1 MKIGDLVKLKKLT
14 TRDFN
19 AVFLVVDTM
28 ILFHTSGGPAATYG
42 DENANWLKLTGPE
55 CLSTSGWTRS
65 IDYEVVS
72 ESRR

>member
-1 MKIGDLVKLKKLT
+1 MKIGDLVKLKKPT

-28 ILFHTSGGPAATYG
+28 ILFHTSSGPDPD